1 MDAAGKS
8 EKTPG
13 RRALLAIT
21 RLVVLLLVLLGSG
34 PIALAQS
41 PAIPRPISPPS
52 SELELT
58 PNGDE
63 TSPNSRSLGT
73 TVAALGA
80 ILLLFFGLVQL
91 WRRYSPTTSTQ
102 TLPPAAWEVLGAAP
116 LDNKHQL
123 MVVRLGSRLLVL
135 GRSDEG
141 LQTLSEI
148 TSGDEVSQ
156 LVALCQ
162 SANQPAEQNSFRQ
175 LYETFRTQIGA
186 PSSVTSDPQS
196 STSGETRRA

>member
-1 MDAAGKS
+1 MDAADKS
-8 EKTPG
+8 EKTYDRG
-13 RRALLAIT
+13 ALRAITALL
-21 RLVVLLLVLLGSG
+21 VLLLVLLGS
-34 PIALAQS
+34 ASLAQAQS
-41 PAIPRPISPPS
+41 PANPRPISPPS
-52 SELELT
+52 SALERDQ
-58 PNGDE
+58 NGDE
-63 TSPNSRSLGT
+63 TSQNGRSLFT

-80 ILLLFFGLVQL
+80 ILLLFFGLVQV
-91 WRRYSPTTSTQ
+91 WRRYSPTTANQ
-102 TLPPAAWEVLGAAP
+102 TLPSTAWEVLGSAP

-135 GRSDEG
+135 GRSDDG

-162 SANQPAEQNSFRQ
+162 SANQPVEQNSFRQ

-186 PSSVTSDPQS
+186 PASVAPDPQS
-196 STSGETRRA
+196 STTGETHRA